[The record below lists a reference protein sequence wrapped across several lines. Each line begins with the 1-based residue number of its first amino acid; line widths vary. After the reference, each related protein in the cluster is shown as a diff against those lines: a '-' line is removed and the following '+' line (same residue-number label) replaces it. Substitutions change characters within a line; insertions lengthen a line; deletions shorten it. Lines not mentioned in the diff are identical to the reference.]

1 MSGNRGPTTLILAVA
16 ADMAVTGCGAAQ
28 SHAAG
33 TTDAGQPAKPAV
45 TAAAAPRAV
54 GVTGRAIPAAGWDRP
69 ADQDA
74 PVHAAGLDLLAPE
87 NLTVH
92 YHPHLDVVVDGHSV
106 PVPAGLGI
114 SVADAEGHIP
124 GTHDPAQPGIAPL
137 HTHDTSGILHVES
150 PTDPQFTLRQLFTE
164 WDVAL
169 ATSQGGSYRDGS
181 GTSVRVFVD
190 GQQLTTDPAGVVL
203 PPHEEIAVV
212 VTTGATTTTVPPPS
226 SYAFPAGL

>member
-1 MSGNRGPTTLILAVA
+1 MSGNRGPTTLVLAVA
-16 ADMAVTGCGAAQ
+16 AAMAVTGCGAAQ

-33 TTDAGQPAKPAV
+33 TTDAGRPATPAV
-45 TAAAAPRAV
+45 TAAVAPRAV
-54 GVTGRAIPAAGWDRP
+54 GVTGRAIAAAGWARP

-74 PVHAAGLDLLAPE
+74 RVHAAGLDLLAAE

-92 YHPHLDVVVDGHSV
+92 YHAHLDVVVDGHRV

-114 SVADAEGHIP
+114 SVPDAEGHIP

-150 PTDPQFTLRQLFTE
+150 PTDPQFTLGQLFTE

-169 ATSQGGSYRDGS
+169 ATRQVGSYRDGS

-190 GQQLTTDPAGVVL
+190 GQPLSSDPAGLVL
-203 PPHEEIAVV
+203 RPHQEIAVV
-212 VTTGATTTTVPPPS
+212 VTTGGRTTTVPPS
-226 SYAFPAGL
+226 SYPFPAGL